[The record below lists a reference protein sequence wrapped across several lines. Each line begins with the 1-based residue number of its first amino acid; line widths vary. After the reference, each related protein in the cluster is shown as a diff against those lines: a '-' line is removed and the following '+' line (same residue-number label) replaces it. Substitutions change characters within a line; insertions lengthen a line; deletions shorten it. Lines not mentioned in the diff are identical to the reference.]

1 MFIRVCGGRKKSEK
15 FVSTEG
21 SVTVTANISGAS
33 IKIVTGSKIV
43 ATGTA
48 IGNTVT
54 TEKIPAGTYEVIVS
68 KNGFADEKQI
78 VIVDGDVNINVTLV
92 ELPIE
97 ASAISEITTNTAKVV
112 LAATP
117 ARELTA
123 ADFKVTGNTVTKIEK
138 GNFDTVYTL
147 TLGTSLDNT
156 KGTLTVNGA
165 SKDYDFTQL
174 KINSVKAKNLRQL
187 EVTFSK
193 ELNVT
198 GSPAADGTYTK
209 DALLENLHIWM
220 TKEEDGATKTNSIK
234 NIVGTN
240 ASNWTAYV
248 LSDKKTVVIESKDGS
263 KLTDTAENT
272 GLKLKLNETY
282 EVEALDV
289 VDASGKFSDVSYMT
303 DILQDTVRP
312 SVKDYD
318 KSVVKDGTLNINF
331 TEPVSEL
338 KGANSKAKVYL
349 DGKDV
354 TSSITD
360 VTTNDTVA
368 AHSKISIETTDLD
381 KGEHTFAIVGA
392 EDLNGNVLS
401 DNTKEY
407 TFKITDPADPAEA
420 VTPVVTDIQ
429 QIADN
434 AFKVVFN
441 TKFVGVKGA
450 DASNNTNVIATIKN
464 GAFNTLE
471 GPNGAYK
478 DIELKKADMKAEDVA
493 ATDTTPAH
501 TEWTF
506 VVDATATTS
515 NTDDGKLAYKS
526 ANIMNKE
533 IVIDNFATKSGS
545 ITSDT
550 DLKFGKETT
559 KSLTF
564 KKDTTAPVI
573 SSATDAIT
581 SANKVITIKF
591 NDAPFAGNAANI
603 EYTAGKKATVKYV
616 NEEGVTYS
624 EEITPVLG
632 GDNKSIE
639 LTVANPDML
648 SADGSKLIAGGKYS
662 IVLPDAIVKDTEE
675 DSVITTPKYM
685 LLDGQH
691 PFVGTTVN
699 YTVPGAAAVIGSV
712 PQTTRGMIFTGYEA
726 KNSIGTLATSVAGA
740 GKLTLKDNQIVVVF
754 EGEVDSATANN
765 KDNYTLNGKVLP
777 TGTTVE
783 YRQADIVGDT
793 TKEKFVLITLPDNTI
808 SLTGGQ
814 DFTVQ
819 NVANKQGNKMMPV
832 ADVITLADNTAPVI
846 KAIEVNASN
855 KITLTFSEDVDIDSS
870 ITSDIM
876 NQLGRNFV
884 ITANG
889 KTVGLLNAVAAGK
902 KLTIT
907 TADNFAT
914 SSLDVPVTVQI
925 KKNSDGDI
933 FIADKAGNK
942 AAEMTFTK

>member
-15 FVSTEG
+15 FVSTKG

-68 KNGFADEKQI
+68 KAGFADEKQI

-209 DALLENLHIWM
+209 NELLENLHIWM
-220 TKEEDGATKTNSIK
+220 TKEEDGATKTNSIE

-240 ASNWTAYV
+240 STNWTAYV

-263 KLTDTAENT
+263 KLTDAANT
-272 GLKLKLNETY
+272 GLGLKLNETY

-318 KSVVKDGTLNINF
+318 KSVVKNGTLNINF
-331 TEPVSEL
+331 TEPMSEL

-354 TSSITD
+354 TTSITD
-360 VTTNDTVA
+360 VTKNDTVA
-368 AHSKISIETTDLD
+368 LHSKISIATTDLD

-464 GAFNTLE
+464 GAFNTSE
-471 GPNGAYK
+471 GANGAYK
-478 DIELKKADMKAEDVA
+478 DIELKKADMKAEDVP
-493 ATDTTPAH
+493 ATATTPAH

-515 NTDDGKLAYKS
+515 NTDDGRLAYKS

-581 SANKVITIKF
+581 SVDKVITIKF
-591 NDAPFAGNAANI
+591 NDAPFAGDAANI

-624 EEITPVLG
+624 EEIIPALG
-632 GDNKSIE
+632 DDKKSIK
-639 LTVANPDML
+639 LTVTNNDML

-662 IVLPDAIVKDTEE
+662 IVLPDALVKVTEE

-685 LLDGQH
+685 LLVGQH
-691 PFVGTTVN
+691 PFVGTSVY

-712 PQTTRGMIFTGYEA
+712 
-726 KNSIGTLATSVAGA
+726 
-740 GKLTLKDNQIVVVF
+740 
-754 EGEVDSATANN
+754 
-765 KDNYTLNGKVLP
+765 
-777 TGTTVE
+777 
-783 YRQADIVGDT
+783 
-793 TKEKFVLITLPDNTI
+793 
-808 SLTGGQ
+808 
-814 DFTVQ
+814 
-819 NVANKQGNKMMPV
+819 
-832 ADVITLADNTAPVI
+832 
-846 KAIEVNASN
+846 
-855 KITLTFSEDVDIDSS
+855 
-870 ITSDIM
+870 
-876 NQLGRNFV
+876 
-884 ITANG
+884 
-889 KTVGLLNAVAAGK
+889 
-902 KLTIT
+902 
-907 TADNFAT
+907 
-914 SSLDVPVTVQI
+914 
-925 KKNSDGDI
+925 
-933 FIADKAGNK
+933 
-942 AAEMTFTK
+942 